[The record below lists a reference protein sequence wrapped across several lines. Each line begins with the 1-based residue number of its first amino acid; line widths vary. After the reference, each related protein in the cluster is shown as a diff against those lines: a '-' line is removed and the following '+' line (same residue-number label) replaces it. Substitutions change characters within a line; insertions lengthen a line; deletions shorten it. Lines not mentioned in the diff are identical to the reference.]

1 MYEAPRTT
9 TRRGMI
15 CRFMTTAHERTE
27 VTEKPCL
34 ELADEIA
41 ACHVLHVAVC
51 YAPENER
58 APHFMERAEKKG

>member
-1 MYEAPRTT
+1 
-9 TRRGMI
+9 MI

-27 VTEKPCL
+27 VTAKPCL